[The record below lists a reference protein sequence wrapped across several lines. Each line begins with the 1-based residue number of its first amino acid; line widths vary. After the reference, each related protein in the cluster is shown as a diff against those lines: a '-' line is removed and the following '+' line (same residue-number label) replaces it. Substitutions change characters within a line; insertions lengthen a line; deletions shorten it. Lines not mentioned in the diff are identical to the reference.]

1 MRRLCEL
8 SEIPREGLRFTYRD
22 GPFES
27 EGILLRLAGGNVA
40 AYKNECRH
48 LAMPL
53 DERDPG
59 TLWDP
64 DGKNLACASHGAL
77 FRPTDGLCIS
87 GPCRG
92 SHLKSLPI
100 EVRDDQVFL
109 DESALGAF
117 FRVEPG

>member
-27 EGILLRLAGGNVA
+27 EGILLRLPGDRVT

-59 TLWDP
+59 TLWDA
-64 DGKNLACASHGAL
+64 DGANLACASHGAL
-77 FRPTDGLCIS
+77 FRPIDGLCIS

-92 SHLKSLPI
+92 SHLKSLPVEI
-100 EVRDDQVFL
+100 RDNQVYL
-109 DESALGAF
+109 DESSLGGF
-117 FRVEPG
+117 FKIEST